1 MSVTP
6 SPIGGFA
13 AQFFDNNGVILS
25 GGKIYTYAAGTTTP
39 QASYT
44 SAAGVTP
51 HANPIILDSAGR
63 VPGGEI
69 WLTDG
74 LVYKF
79 VIETATA
86 ILIGT
91 YDNITGVNSN
101 FINYTVQEEVI
112 TATAGQTVF
121 DLSTINYT
129 PGTNSL
135 TVYIDGVN
143 QYVGDSYLETDSDT
157 VTFTSGVH
165 VGGEVKFTTAIQ
177 TTTGAVDASIV
188 SYEPPFANSVA
199 TTVEDKLAQYVSVK
213 DFGAVGDNVTDDTA
227 AIQAAL
233 DTGLNV
239 DLVGGQYKAANLTM
253 ITDVQSLFSSQGFAR
268 ITKNANGPILTIS
281 ADDALIENVG
291 FRGEASSP
299 IFTGDNVVVTG
310 DAVTFNNCGS
320 RWAYA
325 RALKI
330 SGNTPSIIGSGDI
343 WQTADATA
351 SGYDIEIA
359 NASTTI
365 AYPQLISIVSSQST
379 GGILLTNTGSHVL
392 SAGQI
397 GKLTINTAGGPPAGI
412 NGGMTTNMRILGDV
426 TVAQSSGRFVGN
438 QFGAVVV
445 TLSAGTSGISIDQ
458 SNSFQT
464 GSTAVNSGNSNN
476 VIVRQTSGGSF
487 NTFKFGP
494 DASNATMDVYSA
506 NGDTGQFGFHN
517 GVWVNNN
524 KTFGAKD
531 SGGTI
536 QNLAYI
542 STGNSNFF
550 GNSNG
555 DTVLTGNTLLIL
567 AAAGNG
573 RWGVEANYLYPR
585 ADNAYSLGLASFR
598 PTVLYAVSGTIN
610 TSDGREKQQIR
621 DLDATEKLVALRCK
635 QIIKTYKWNEAVAKK
650 GDDARIHIGVI
661 AQEVEQAFAAE
672 GLDADKYGLFC
683 YDEWEAKEEE
693 VDEETGFVIQPA
705 LKAGNRYGVRLD
717 QLLAFIIGAL

>member
-1 MSVTP
+1 
-6 SPIGGFA
+6 
-13 AQFFDNNGVILS
+13 
-25 GGKIYTYAAGTTTP
+25 
-39 QASYT
+39 
-44 SAAGVTP
+44 
-51 HANPIILDSAGR
+51 

-79 VIETATA
+79 VIETSTGG
-86 ILIGT
+86 LIGT

-101 FINYTVQEEVI
+101 FVNYTVQEEVI

-121 DLSTINYT
+121 NLSTINYT

-135 TVYIDGVN
+135 SVYIDGVN

-157 VTFTSGVH
+157 VTFTAGLH
-165 VGGEVKFTTAIQ
+165 VGAEVKFTTAVQ
-177 TTTGAVDASIV
+177 TTTGAIDAGIV
-188 SYEPPFANSVA
+188 GYTAGFTGAVGQ
-199 TTVEDKLAQYVSVK
+199 TVQTKLEQYVSVK
-213 DFGAVGDNVTDDTA
+213 DFGAVGDGVANDTA

-253 ITDVQSLFSSQGFAR
+253 STNVQALFSSQGFAR

-281 ADDALIENVG
+281 ADDALVENVG
-291 FRGEASSP
+291 FRGDAP
-299 IFTGDNVVVTG
+299 TPTFTGDNVVVTG
-310 DAVTFNNCGS
+310 DAATFNNCGS

-325 RALKI
+325 RALKV
-330 SGNTPSIIGSGDI
+330 SGDAPSVIGSGDI
-343 WQTADATA
+343 WQTADAT
-351 SGYDIEIA
+351 SNGYDIEIA
-359 NASTTI
+359 NASTAI
-365 AYPQLISIVSSQST
+365 AYAQLIGITSSQSS
-379 GGILLTNTGSHVL
+379 GGVLLTNTGSCVL
-392 SAGQI
+392 SGGQI
-397 GKLTINTAGGPPAGI
+397 GKLTINTAGGPPVGV
-412 NGGMTTNMRILGDV
+412 NGGMTANMRILGDV
-426 TVAQSSGRFVGN
+426 TVSQSTARFVGN
-438 QFGAVVV
+438 QFGIVAV
-445 TLSAGTSGISIDQ
+445 TLGAGTSGISIDQ

-464 GSTAVNSGNSNN
+464 GSTVVNNGNANN
-476 VIVRQTSGGSF
+476 VIIRQTSGGSF
-487 NTFKFGP
+487 NTFKFGA
-494 DASNATMDVYSA
+494 DTSNATMDVYSG

-524 KTFGAKD
+524 KVFSAKD
-531 SGGTI
+531 SGGTL

-542 STGNSNFF
+542 STGNANFLA
-550 GNSNG
+550 NTNG
-555 DTVLTGNTLLIL
+555 DTVVNAGTLLVL
-567 AAAGNG
+567 AAGGNG

-635 QIIKTYKWNEAVAKK
+635 QIIKAYKWDEAVAKK
-650 GDDARIHIGVI
+650 GDDARVHIGFI
-661 AQEVEQAFAAE
+661 AQEVQQAFAAE

-705 LKAGNRYGVRLD
+705 VVAGNRYGVRLD

>member
-1 MSVTP
+1 MALTQVTGPYPIFTDLDGTPLDDGYLYIGAINDDPETNPIQVFWDSALTIPATQPIRTSNGYAYRNGTPALIYTAGAFSITIRNKRNEFVLYSPVGYGFDPAAVSASVVKNDFIGDGVTVAFVLSASP
-6 SPIGGFA
+6 STILATNIFI
-13 AQFFDNNGVILS
+13 NGVYQEKDSYTLS
-25 GGKIYTYAAGTTTP
+25 GNTITFTVAPPLSSSIEILTNETGVINGGNANDISYTLTAAG
-39 QASYT
+39 
-44 SAAGVTP
+44 
-51 HANPIILDSAGR
+51 
-63 VPGGEI
+63 
-69 WLTDG
+69 
-74 LVYKF
+74 
-79 VIETATA
+79 AT
-86 ILIGT
+86 LQ
-91 YDNITGVNSN
+91 S
-101 FINYTVQEEVI
+101 VQ
-112 TATAGQTVF
+112 TK
-121 DLSTINYT
+121 
-129 PGTNSL
+129 
-135 TVYIDGVN
+135 
-143 QYVGDSYLETDSDT
+143 LE
-157 VTFTSGVH
+157 
-165 VGGEVKFTTAIQ
+165 
-177 TTTGAVDASIV
+177 
-188 SYEPPFANSVA
+188 
-199 TTVEDKLAQYVSVK
+199 QYVSVK

-330 SGNTPSIIGSGDI
+330 SGDAPSIIGSGDI

-555 DTVLTGNTLLIL
+555 DTVLTGNTLLVL

-650 GDDARIHIGVI
+650 GDDARIHIGVV
-661 AQEVEQAFAAE
+661 AQEVQQAFAEE

-683 YDEWEAKEEE
+683 YDEWEAKEEQI
-693 VDEETGFVIQPA
+693 DEESGFVIQPA